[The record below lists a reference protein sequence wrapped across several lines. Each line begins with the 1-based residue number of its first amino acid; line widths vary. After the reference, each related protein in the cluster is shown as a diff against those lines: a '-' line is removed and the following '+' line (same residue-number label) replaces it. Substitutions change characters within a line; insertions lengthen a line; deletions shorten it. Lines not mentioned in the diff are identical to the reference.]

1 MRARDIFVR
10 CSPPRHRCWLDQ
22 HRLGPLAPAVSHD
35 RRRARTSTTTLTDFC
50 NRSEA
55 RAHWRTIVTRR
66 HAAFHG
72 EALHVEVLR
81 RCETAPIAQ
90 VRVSSARGAE
100 AGSGPELDIQSP
112 PSAPAHWRVTG
123 SSESGLGPPRERRAN
138 GRTLGNE
145 PGCLSL
151 CEIRPFLFEPD
162 WPAQRAHAR
171 RARASSHPRNGR
183 RIVDGSAPFPGRQPA
198 GTTRQQ
204 RVAQSAC
211 SARTT
216 SAKRSFASRCA
227 ANFDIHH
234 SQSDSPIKTK
244 HGEFAHF
251 SVHNL
256 HRSAGAQRHSFRTL
270 QANTLCTA
278 AELPLRRNQVTP
290 KSDIGVVQQEQ

>member
-1 MRARDIFVR
+1 MTSTGLARSLPPSATTDGALERARQRSPTSAIDPRPEHTGERSLPGATPLFTARRCTSR
-10 CSPPRHRCWLDQ
+10 CSGDARPHRSL
-22 HRLGPLAPAVSHD
+22 
-35 RRRARTSTTTLTDFC
+35 
-50 NRSEA
+50 RSE
-55 RAHWRTIVTRR
+55 
-66 HAAFHG
+66 
-72 EALHVEVLR
+72 
-81 RCETAPIAQ
+81 
-90 VRVSSARGAE
+90 VSSARGAE

-112 PSAPAHWRVTG
+112 PSAPPHWRVTG